1 MDYLIE
7 KPQLHADC
15 ATWKEYCF
23 LGHEFTIQK
32 DREYTVLDVLDL
44 YLTESESLGAT
55 LLLYEAF
62 CRRIV
67 TLEYLTEGKG
77 TL

>member
-7 KPQLHADC
+7 QPSLYSESLSHR
-15 ATWKEYCF
+15 EYSF
-23 LGHEFTIQK
+23 LGHEFTMQK
-32 DREYTVLDVLDL
+32 DKEYTVLDILDL
-44 YLTESESLGAT
+44 YLIASESLGAT
-55 LLLYEAF
+55 LILYEAF